1 MSTTHTDWHG
11 YSTYETD
18 YETEEMQVDVSAHPP
33 ARYTTRMNWPVA
45 LAWATAFC
53 GGATLWWLT
62 ALGLGRLT
70 GWW

>member
-18 YETEEMQVDVSAHPP
+18 YETEKMQVDVSAHPP
-33 ARYTTRMNWPVA
+33 ARYTTRVNWPGILGWGTLFV
-45 LAWATAFC
+45 W
-53 GGATLWWLT
+53 GGTLWWLT
-62 ALGLGRLT
+62 ALGVGWLT

>member
-33 ARYTTRMNWPVA
+33 ARYTIRVNWPVA
-45 LAWATAFC
+45 LTWGMLFVV
-53 GGATLWWLT
+53 GVTLWWLT